1 MSERIETVETVKL
14 PNKRQIRT
22 KERIDNPNEKDF
34 LGISGWIELCEI
46 AWIEITR
53 PVVEIHDALCSVV
66 DYQQSEMTTITIKLK
81 GE

>member
-1 MSERIETVETVKL
+1 MSERIETVEIVKL

-53 PVVEIHDALCSVV
+53 PVVEICDAIGSVV
-66 DYQQSEMTTITIKLK
+66 DYQQSEMTTIIIKLK